1 MAKGFGSDPVTALQG
16 DNDVYLD
23 QLMRF
28 LERINTGD
36 YRAANGADA
45 AIGTHVRHVLE
56 HYETLLRKADLPI
69 NYDRRTRDL
78 AVEQCPQTGIAS
90 LQAVRAQLHDL
101 ADMASEQT
109 LTVACSCATDG
120 SERPTVVTSTLGREL
135 MFLQSHTVHHLA
147 LIAVL
152 ARQRGMSVPT
162 DFGVA
167 PATLQYR
174 ASTAPPEGSCAR

>member
-1 MAKGFGSDPVTALQG
+1 MTEGFSSNPATGLQR
-16 DNDVYLD
+16 DNDVYLH
-23 QLMRF
+23 QLVRF
-28 LERINTGD
+28 LGRIDTED
-36 YRAANGADA
+36 YCATNGAEA
-45 AIGTHVRHVLE
+45 AIGTHVRHILE
-56 HYETLLRKADLPI
+56 HYEILMRVEDLPI

-78 AVEQCPQTGIAS
+78 AVEQCPRTGMAS
-90 LQAVRAQLHDL
+90 LQAVRARLHNL

-109 LTVACSCATDG
+109 LTVACRCATDG
-120 SERPTVVTSTLGREL
+120 SERPTVVSSTLGREL

-152 ARQRGMSVPT
+152 ARQRGMSVPA